1 MAVGDRKDPY
11 LAFNFRVEIDGLQ
24 VGGFTEVSGLQIE
37 VESKDYREGGVNEYV
52 HRLAGPM
59 RYPANLVL
67 KHGLMDSE
75 TLWSWIQDIK
85 QGKIQRKDGAVALL
99 DSAGNQQ
106 SSFLIGGNISNL
118 PIQIKGLLESSQ
130 ADDCALNARFL
141 ESSQNAA
148 HEPFTVGLIT
158 ALTFE
163 RSGTEITDLNPNT
176 GGGIRSVS

>member
-99 DSAGNQQ
+99 DSAGNEKWRWN
-106 SSFLIGGNISNL
+106 FAKAYPVRWVGPELHAGTAAVAVETLELVHN
-118 PIQIKGLLESSQ
+118 GLATQTKS
-130 ADDCALNARFL
+130 
-141 ESSQNAA
+141 
-148 HEPFTVGLIT
+148 
-158 ALTFE
+158 
-163 RSGTEITDLNPNT
+163 
-176 GGGIRSVS
+176 